1 MNVEDLIDDEELVFL
16 MTRAG
21 YVKTVAAG
29 AFRTQGRGGR
39 GIAGAKL
46 KEEDLISQV
55 IHTTAHAYLLFFSNK
70 GKVYRLRAHE
80 VPMKERTAKGTP
92 IVNLLSLEPDERIQ
106 AIVATR
112 DYPEDKLLLF
122 ATKKGIVKKT
132 PFSEYDKSR
141 REGFIAITL
150 KDGDELVRVIPT
162 SGNDDIFMVTRAGTT
177 NRFSEET
184 IRPTGRSAQ
193 GVIGIRLRADDEVV
207 SCDVA
212 RDDIAISDDH
222 RRRVRQ
228 AHPARQVPPQGPRHD
243 RA

>member
-1 MNVEDLIDDEELVFL
+1 MKDKFGTPRRAIITHDPGESNVEDLIDDEELVFL

-55 IHTTAHAYLLFFSNK
+55 IHTTAHAFLLFFSTK
-70 GKVYRLRAHE
+70 GKVYRLHAHE
-80 VPMKERTAKGTP
+80 VPMKERTAQGTP
-92 IVNLLSLEPDERIQ
+92 VVNLLSLEPDEKIQ
-106 AIVATR
+106 AIIATR
-112 DYPEDKLLLF
+112 DYPEDKLLFF

-150 KDGDELVRVIPT
+150 KDGDELVRVIRHERHRRHLHGDRAPARRTGSPRRT
-162 SGNDDIFMVTRAGTT
+162 SGRRVV
-177 NRFSEET
+177 
-184 IRPTGRSAQ
+184 P
-193 GVIGIRLRADDEVV
+193 LRA
-207 SCDVA
+207 SSAFAC
-212 RDDIAISDDH
+212 
-222 RRRVRQ
+222 
-228 AHPARQVPPQGPRHD
+228 GPTTRS
-243 RA
+243 